1 MKNSTKAKLQGLTIC
16 VLVAASMSAMAAS
29 KNIIDV
35 RDHYREVVYLEPYT
49 VEVCSEQE
57 VVIWIEI
64 YIDLINS
71 QSLTDSIEDTL
82 DYDEINSKVK
92 FIVNTKHYSLQETLI
107 DKIAGFWVSLPGV
120 KAARVKTAKTQ
131 AYENCKAVGIEV
143 FKWK

>member
-1 MKNSTKAKLQGLTIC
+1 MSILLNPRLKDCRCIFFEEIKC
-16 VLVAASMSAMAAS
+16 MASIGIHPHELS
-29 KNIIDV
+29 
-35 RDHYREVVYLEPYT
+35 
-49 VEVCSEQE
+49 SEQE

-107 DKIAGFWVSLPGV
+107 DKIAQFCVSLPGV
-120 KAARVKTAKTQ
+120 QAARVKTAKTQ
-131 AYENCKAVGIEV
+131 AYRNCKAVGIEV

>member
-1 MKNSTKAKLQGLTIC
+1 MSILLNPRLKDCRCIFFEEIKC
-16 VLVAASMSAMAAS
+16 MASIGIHPHELS
-29 KNIIDV
+29 
-35 RDHYREVVYLEPYT
+35 
-49 VEVCSEQE
+49 SEQE

-107 DKIAGFWVSLPGV
+107 DKIAQFCVSLPGV

>member
-1 MKNSTKAKLQGLTIC
+1 
-16 VLVAASMSAMAAS
+16 MSILLNPRLKDCRCIFFEEIKCMGS
-29 KNIIDV
+29 IGI
-35 RDHYREVVYLEPYT
+35 HTHELS
-49 VEVCSEQE
+49 SEQE

-107 DKIAGFWVSLPGV
+107 DKIAQFCVSLPGV